1 MKTIVVLALLAISL
15 VAVIAEIGFTRTNGS
30 VPSVE
35 ATHQSAVV
43 ILGCGPAKGKPTYLV
58 EAYSGSAEAPALG
71 GVISLEDPCAQAL
84 KILTNQDFN
93 LVGVGT
99 GAFSDGDGFLYTLM
113 IGDVTHVKDDDE

>member
-43 ILGCGPAKGKPTYLV
+43 ILGCGPAEDDPTYLV
-58 EAYSGSAEAPALG
+58 EAYSGSAEAPDLG
-71 GVISLEDPCAQAL
+71 GVISLMDSCAQAL
-84 KILTNQDFN
+84 MLLTNRDFN

-99 GAFSDGDGFLYTLM
+99 GEFSYGDGFLYTLM
-113 IGDVTHVKDDDE
+113 IGDITHVKDDDE